1 MSPPRRRGP
10 ITTAVRVVGKPSDSG
25 FRMRGHGVWVPA
37 FAGTTEAPHIRF
49 IDTDTFGPFLM
60 VW

>member
-1 MSPPRRRGP
+1 MNPGR
-10 ITTAVRVVGKPSDSG
+10 AK
-25 FRMRGHGVWVPA
+25 M
-37 FAGTTEAPHIRF
+37 APLACYIRC

>member
-1 MSPPRRRGP
+1 MGPGLRRDD
-10 ITTAVRVVGKPSDSG
+10 VRIHT
-25 FRMRGHGVWVPA
+25 RR
-37 FAGTTEAPHIRF
+37 